1 MLPDTST
8 WEIVDMENK
17 LGLTN
22 ILSEQLET
30 YLFGLGFL
38 IDSSIFDF
46 ILLLNYFKKNP
57 SFWFYITYKL
67 FSKECYFSLII
78 QHWNFGF
85 IHWKWLIITF
95 KNHNTKILSSIHNFD
110 TKNTKKS
117 LLFFLN
123 TKDTKILSSVQHYY
137 M

>member
-17 LGLTN
+17 LELTN

-78 QHWNFGF
+78 QHCNFGF

-95 KNHNTKILSSIHNFD
+95 KNQNTQILSSIHNFD

-123 TKDTKILSSVQHYY
+123 TKILSSVQHYY